1 MCNKVGV
8 GCLVWEA
15 VAPRSLCWGKQ
26 PGSGC
31 SQPKSRKLHRG
42 GVVLGQQGRLRFGEP
57 WLDAFAPVNEWQG
70 SRRKNK
76 EAANSGLPMG
86 WKNQSRRAVFELFCP
101 SPSAVPL
108 SPRPGLLLG
117 GPRCVSG
124 SWVGVGEMPG

>member
-1 MCNKVGV
+1 MQPAKKPKATPG
-8 GCLVWEA
+8 GGW
-15 VAPRSLCWGKQ
+15 SWG
-26 PGSGC
+26 
-31 SQPKSRKLHRG
+31 
-42 GVVLGQQGRLRFGEP
+42 LRFGEP

-124 SWVGVGEMPG
+124 SWVGGR